1 MISESGTIVIMSSK
15 GNLPKVALA
24 TLLVVIT
31 AAIMLGCLSAAQT
44 VPQEERWGI
53 YALDLETQAVELLYT
68 SASEISTLRLDGDG
82 DTFVFSQMI
91 DGDNNEATEICTV
104 RIDGQG
110 FTRLTDN
117 AFWDL
122 YPVWS
127 PDGSQIAF
135 LSFRQTDLDIHV
147 MDADGSNERLLYNSG
162 FHDADIDWQ
171 GDKVVF
177 TSNSQIWIMNSDGTQ
192 PLQVTEPP
200 RAGEWGNAN
209 LPFGDYDPRLS
220 PDGSRI
226 VFERLEGDD
235 SPHGNYNLYL
245 VNTDGTGETRL
256 TDSGFSQGL
265 ASWSHSGEKLIYIV
279 ATIGEAGQF
288 DAYMMNADGTDNH
301 NITPDYFPASFLV
314 HEAIFSTDDASIFFI
329 GEWWK

>member
-1 MISESGTIVIMSSK
+1 MSNK
-15 GNLPKVALA
+15 GNLPKVALV

-68 SASEISTLRLDGDG
+68 SASAISTVRLDDDG

-110 FTRLTDN
+110 FTRLTGN
-117 AFWDL
+117 TFWDL

-171 GDKVVF
+171 GDKIVF
-177 TSNSQIWIMNSDGTQ
+177 TSNSRIWIMNSDGTQ

-235 SPHGNYNLYL
+235 SPHGNYNLFII
-245 VNTDGTGETRL
+245 NSDGSGETRM
-256 TDSGFSQGL
+256 TDSGYAQGL
-265 ASWSHSGEKLIYIV
+265 ASWSHSGDELIYIV
-279 ATIGEAGQF
+279 SAIGESGQF
-288 DAYMMNADGTDNH
+288 DIYIINADGSGNR
-301 NITPDYFPASFLV
+301 NITPDYFPPLFLV
-314 HEAIFSTDDASIFFI
+314 HEAIFSVDDSSIFFI